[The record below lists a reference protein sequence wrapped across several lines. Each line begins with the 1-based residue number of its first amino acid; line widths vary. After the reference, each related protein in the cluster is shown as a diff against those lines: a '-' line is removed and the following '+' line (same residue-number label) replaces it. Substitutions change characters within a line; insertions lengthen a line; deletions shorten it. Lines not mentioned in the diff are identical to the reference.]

1 MSWSIL
7 ETMSTAVA
15 HLLEEALRLPDDERA
30 DLAAELLASLTP
42 RTPAERRSESECLS
56 EIERRARAAIA
67 GSPEISWSDAR
78 AEIERRLRTTA
89 R

>member
-1 MSWSIL
+1 
-7 ETMSTAVA
+7 MSTAVA

-42 RTPAERRSESECLS
+42 GTPAETHSEREWLS

-67 GSPEISWSDAR
+67 SSPGIPWTDAR
-78 AEIERRLRTTA
+78 ADIERRLRRTT